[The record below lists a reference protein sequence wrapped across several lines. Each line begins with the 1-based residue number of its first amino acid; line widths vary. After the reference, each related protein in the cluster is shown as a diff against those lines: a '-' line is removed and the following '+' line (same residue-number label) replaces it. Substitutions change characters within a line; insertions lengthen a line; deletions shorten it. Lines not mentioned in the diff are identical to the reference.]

1 MQSLGV
7 RAVSGGTFAANHRR
21 MPIDAIDPIDL
32 DAVSGG
38 IDWNQVAMQGLYG
51 GAAGAT
57 IGSATGFGAI
67 PGAIGGALIGGG
79 AAAYATWHQPTQ
91 K

>member
-1 MQSLGV
+1 MAPALQTTV
-7 RAVSGGTFAANHRR
+7 A

-32 DAVSGG
+32 DQVTGG

-57 IGSATGFGAI
+57 IGASTGLGAI
-67 PGAIGGALIGGG
+67 PGAIGGAAIGGG
-79 AAAYATWHQPTQ
+79 AAIYSTWNQKTQ